1 MLPLTITTLPARNCI
16 HSFLSPSSARSPPL
30 SFRSPHPRTNLT
42 THSVSVSPPAHRSP
56 ALKIEAVLRS
66 ILMLLADPN
75 PDNSLEP
82 EIAALFKDDI
92 EAYNAKAKQW
102 TEQYAAGDDE

>member
-1 MLPLTITTLPARNCI
+1 
-16 HSFLSPSSARSPPL
+16 
-30 SFRSPHPRTNLT
+30 
-42 THSVSVSPPAHRSP
+42 
-56 ALKIEAVLRS
+56 
-66 ILMLLADPN
+66 MLLADPN